1 MTDYVSNSVESKS
14 LLLFKYSAMYLRF
27 LAVVCYIL
35 AIMAFNLTLL
45 LCDNMLVSS
54 TTLAAEIFNFA
65 QAMGRASNHG
75 VQDVVIRRVTPDG
88 KSVQTSAGFELQAT
102 HSLADSFDSD
112 LIHIPALWRN
122 PRPAVRKHEAYIPW
136 LREQHQRNCNF
147 TAVGTG
153 VCFLAEAGL
162 LDNKPATT
170 HWHYFDQLQK
180 HYPAVQLERQHFT
193 TQAGNIYCAASVNAM
208 AELLMYQVERI
219 FGRIIARQAQR
230 NFFHEIRN
238 IADPVGMHDKPLGKH
253 SDEAIAQAQ
262 IWLQDNLSRA
272 LSIPDLA
279 SQFGMTTR
287 TFNRRFKT
295 AVGSTPGDYLTEVR
309 MTFACDLLKNTN
321 LSILE
326 LANYSGYKEA
336 SWFSSRFKQ
345 WSGNSPKAYRNTV
358 RAKLFS

>member
-1 MTDYVSNSVESKS
+1 
-14 LLLFKYSAMYLRF
+14 
-27 LAVVCYIL
+27 
-35 AIMAFNLTLL
+35 MAFNLTLL

-54 TTLAAEIFNFA
+54 STLAAEIFNFA
-65 QAMGRASNHG
+65 QAMAHVGRHPVG
-75 VQDVVIRRVTPDG
+75 DVVIRRVTPDG
-88 KSVQTSAGFELQAT
+88 LPVKTSAGFELHPT
-102 HSLADSFDSD
+102 HSVHDTFPSD

-122 PRPAVRKHEAYIPW
+122 PRPAVKKYQGYIPW
-136 LREQHQRNCNF
+136 LREQHQLNCSF

-162 LDNKPATT
+162 LDGKPATT

-180 HYPAVQLERQHFT
+180 QYPAVQLQRQHFT

-208 AELLMYQVERI
+208 AELIVYQVERI
-219 FGRIIARQAQR
+219 FGRVIARQAQR

-238 IADPVGMHDKPLGKH
+238 IADPVGFSDQKTGRH

-262 IWLQDNLSRA
+262 IWIQDNLSKP
-272 LSIPDLA
+272 LSIPDVA

-287 TFNRRFKT
+287 TFNRRFRL
-295 AVGSTPGDYLTEVR
+295 AVSSRPSDYLTEVR
-309 MTFACDLLKNTN
+309 MTFACDLLKNTD

-326 LANYSGYKEA
+326 IAGYSGYKDA
-336 SWFSSRFKQ
+336 SWFSSRFRQ

-358 RAKLFS
+358 RPKLFS

>member
-1 MTDYVSNSVESKS
+1 
-14 LLLFKYSAMYLRF
+14 
-27 LAVVCYIL
+27 
-35 AIMAFNLTLL
+35 MAFNLTLL

-54 TTLAAEIFNFA
+54 STLAAEIFNFA
-65 QAMGRASNHG
+65 QAMARAVRHPVG
-75 VQDVVIRRVTPDG
+75 DVAIRRITPDG
-88 KSVQTSAGFELQAT
+88 LPVQTSAGFELHPT
-102 HSLADSFDSD
+102 HSIHDAFPSD

-122 PRPAVRKHEAYIPW
+122 PRPAVKKYQGYFPW
-136 LREQHQRNCNF
+136 LREQHQLNCSF

-162 LDNKPATT
+162 LDGKPATT

-180 HYPAVQLERQHFT
+180 QYPEVQLQRQHFT

-208 AELLMYQVERI
+208 AELIVYQVERI
-219 FGRIIARQAQR
+219 FGRVIARQAQR

-238 IADPVGMHDKPLGKH
+238 IADPVGFSDQKTGRH

-262 IWLQDNLSRA
+262 IWIQDNLSKP
-272 LSIPDLA
+272 LSIPDVA

-287 TFNRRFKT
+287 TFNRRFRL
-295 AVGSTPGDYLTEVR
+295 AVSSRPSDYLAGVR
-309 MTFACDLLKNTN
+309 MTFACDLLKNTD

-326 LANYSGYKEA
+326 IAGYSGYKDA
-336 SWFSSRFKQ
+336 SWFSSRFRQ

-358 RAKLFS
+358 RPKLFS